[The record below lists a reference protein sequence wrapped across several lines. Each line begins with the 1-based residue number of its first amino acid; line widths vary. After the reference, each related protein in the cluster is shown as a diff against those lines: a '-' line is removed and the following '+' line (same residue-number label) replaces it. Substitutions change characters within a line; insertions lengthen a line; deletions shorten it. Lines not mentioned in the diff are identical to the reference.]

1 MSFQKLILECK
12 LVANIAWIP
21 EQPPCIIV
29 KKSSYIHIE
38 DYVLTK
44 DLKISLSSSWPKGK
58 RQAKLK
64 NGEFL
69 FFINKSIYLL
79 EILKSYKIVHKCG
92 FKALQI
98 HTYIP
103 YFQEISVFI
112 LTQNYEDRVNYIFEK
127 NEWKFSL
134 CYILAHNGVN
144 VGHYVSV
151 KMLSTFWI

>member
-64 NGEFL
+64 KWRVLVFHKQKCIFTWNFKELQNSTQMWFQSFTNTYLHPLFSRDQRVYPDPKLWKSGEL
-69 FFINKSIYLL
+69 
-79 EILKSYKIVHKCG
+79 
-92 FKALQI
+92 
-98 HTYIP
+98 
-103 YFQEISVFI
+103 YFWKKWMKI
-112 LTQNYEDRVNYIFEK
+112 LTLLYFSPQ
-127 NEWKFSL
+127 WSKFRAL
-134 CYILAHNGVN
+134 C
-144 VGHYVSV
+144 
-151 KMLSTFWI
+151 LS